1 MGKYLAH
8 PFLSILQRLMK
19 KSLKITLGVAVTLF
33 AITIAL
39 FFFFRYLIT
48 KSFPDYEGEI
58 SLSNLNGTVEIFRD
72 EFAVPHIFAEDEHD
86 LMFAVGYV
94 HAQERLWQM
103 DIMRRAGDGRLSE
116 VLGAATVDFDRLF
129 RTLDIPAS
137 AKNIEAELKPE
148 IRSALQAYAD
158 GVNAFIKSHKG
169 KYPIEFDMIG
179 YEPEPWQVY
188 HTILLSRL
196 MAWELNL
203 AWWVDLTLGRI
214 VEKVGLEKASEI
226 FPQYPFSSP
235 TIIPKSTE
243 KGKSLTSE
251 TLIYSGISSVEGF
264 MKVAQSYRQF
274 FNIDASGVG
283 SNSWVINSSRSLS
296 GKPIIANDPHLGL
309 PAPTEWFEMHLH
321 APGWNVAGV
330 SLPGS
335 PFIIIGH
342 NMEIAW
348 ALTNAMIDESDFYIE
363 KIDSTKL
370 DSVKQDKI
378 PLYYIH
384 DKKSLPIESREEQI
398 FIGKVDSIT
407 ITIRRTHHGP
417 IISDVHPSNEKAA
430 EGKLISMRWVGSEIS
445 QEDYAF
451 YLINKAKNIQ
461 EFDRGVREFA
471 VPGQNFVYADVDG
484 NIAYRTV
491 AKIPIRGEYDPMLP
505 IPGWSSEFDWK
516 GWIPFGQLPKSWN
529 PKEGFIAT
537 ANNKIEE
544 NLPYYISNLYL
555 PPSRVERIRELLN
568 SQKSFSAKD
577 FQRMQ
582 TDYVSPHARLVS
594 GTLLKI
600 YEPLQSKAK
609 NVEKALEYLKNWDYK
624 HSSTD
629 IASTIFNVFFVKLLH
644 NTFKDEMG
652 GDLFNDYVF
661 FSAVPINVMHK
672 LLQSESSFWFDDMNT
687 EKVETK
693 DDIIKNS
700 FEDALDQL
708 QKELG
713 PEMKNWQWGNLHT
726 VTFEHP
732 IGTQKF
738 LNKIFN
744 IGPFKIG
751 GASTTINNGEFNFNN
766 PYKNIV
772 GPSTRVIVDLA
783 KPLEYFSVIT
793 TGQSGQPLHKHYD
806 DQTTLWLNGVYRK
819 VTMEVNEIKNSG
831 WKKLILTNN

>member
-1 MGKYLAH
+1 M
-8 PFLSILQRLMK
+8 R

-39 FFFFRYLIT
+39 FFFFRYLII

-58 SLSNLNGTVEIFRD
+58 SLSNLNGTVEIYRD

-129 RTLDIPAS
+129 RTIDIRGS
-137 AKNIEAELKPE
+137 SKNIEAELNPE

-203 AWWVDLTLGRI
+203 AWWVDLSLGRI

-226 FPQYPFSSP
+226 FPQFPFSSP
-235 TIIPKSTE
+235 TIISKMTE
-243 KGKSLTSE
+243 KGKSLTFNSP
-251 TLIYSGISSVEGF
+251 LYRGISSVEGF

-283 SNSWVINSSRSLS
+283 SNSWVIDSSRSLS

-309 PAPTEWFEMHLH
+309 PAPAKWFEMHLH

-342 NMEIAW
+342 NMKIAW

-370 DSVKQDKI
+370 DNVKQDKI

-398 FIGKVDSIT
+398 FIGKDDSIT
-407 ITIRRTHHGP
+407 INIRRTHHGP
-417 IISDVHPSNEKAA
+417 IISDVYTSDEKAA
-430 EGKLISMRWVGSEIS
+430 GGKLISMRWVGSEMS
-445 QEDYAF
+445 QEPYAF

-484 NIAYRTV
+484 NIACRT
-491 AKIPIRGEYDPMLP
+491 AANIPLRGKYNPMLP
-505 IPGWSSEFDWK
+505 LPGWSTDYDWK
-516 GWIPFGQLPKSWN
+516 GYVSFEQLPKSWN
-529 PKEGFIAT
+529 PKEGFIAA

-544 NLPYYISNLYL
+544 NSPYYISNLYM

-568 SQKSFSAKD
+568 SEKKFSAND
-577 FQRMQ
+577 FKRFQN
-582 TDYVSPHARLVS
+582 DYVSSQAKLV
-594 GTLLKI
+594 THVLLKSFEL
-600 YEPLQSKAK
+600 YPPK
-609 NVEKALEYLKNWDYK
+609 NESIKSALEYLKNWDFK

-629 IASTIFNVFFVKLLH
+629 IASSIFNVFFVKLLH
-644 NTFKDEMG
+644 NTFEDEMG
-652 GDLFNDYVF
+652 IDLFNDYVF
-661 FSAVPINVMHK
+661 FSAVPINVMDK
-672 LLQSESSFWFDDMNT
+672 LLQSDNSVWFDNANT
-687 EKVETK
+687 EKMETK
-693 DDIIKNS
+693 DHIIQKS
-700 FEDALDQL
+700 LYDAVEQL

-713 PEMKNWQWGNLHT
+713 PAMKNWQWGNLHT
-726 VTFEHP
+726 VTFEHQ
-732 IGTQKF
+732 IGTQKY
-738 LNKIFN
+738 LDKIFN

-783 KPLEYFSVIT
+783 KPFEYYSVIT
-793 TGQSGQPLHKHYD
+793 TGQSGQPLNKHYD

-819 VTMEVNEIKNSG
+819 VTMDENEIKYSG
-831 WKKLILTNN
+831 LKKLILTKK